1 MTLMIK
7 LLVSILLFTLFNACN
22 SAPPQTGDM
31 TESSNT
37 TSTEQPDDTTTTES
51 SEGSVTEAEPDD
63 ANSETDT
70 TTNTTTNSTED
81 PAATNNEITTDSAAT
96 GDDVTTED
104 SSTSNTVTYE
114 AGSET
119 NTYWVTNPTSN
130 VKLFVKVRYP
140 TSWDGSALP
149 VVVLVPGST
158 GDSDNFGDETTS
170 SSGLIADEGFLVI
183 TFDPDGRG
191 QSLGSENQNGYIQQD
206 GLAAV
211 LRFAAVVNDADA
223 DKIGLV
229 TFSFG
234 ITMGS
239 GTLARYSDLS
249 VKYLIDWEGPSDRN
263 ETGGC
268 DSDSTGHL
276 NGLISCDDE
285 SFWSEREAKTFIAL
299 VTIPYQ
305 RLQTKTDHAQP
316 DYDHTLKM
324 VNAAV
329 DGLAPWV
336 RLNEE
341 SPDQTYTKSTLPAMP
356 PDSIDRFIMSEI
368 ADMAKMLLD
377 Q

>member
-1 MTLMIK
+1 MIK
-7 LLVSILLFTLFNACN
+7 LLASILILTLFNACS
-22 SAPPQTGDM
+22 SAPSQTGD
-31 TESSNT
+31 TNESNDTT
-37 TSTEQPDDTTTTES
+37 TSTTTEQSDDTATTES
-51 SEGSVTEAEPDD
+51 SESPAAEDDSGD

-70 TTNTTTNSTED
+70 ATNTTTNSTED
-81 PAATNNEITTDSAAT
+81 PAATNNDA
-96 GDDVTTED
+96 
-104 SSTSNTVTYE
+104 TSNTVIYE

-119 NTYWVTNPTSN
+119 NTYWVTNPASD

-140 TSWDGSALP
+140 ASWDGSVLP
-149 VVVLVPGST
+149 VMVLVPGGT
-158 GDSDNFGDETTS
+158 GDSDDFGDDTTS

-191 QSLGSENQNGYIQQD
+191 QSSGSENQNGHIQQD
-206 GLAAV
+206 GLAAI
-211 LRFAAVVNDADA
+211 LRFAAVVNGADV

-234 ITMGS
+234 ITMGA
-239 GTLARYSDLS
+239 GTLARYSDLN

-268 DSDSTGHL
+268 DSDGTGHL

-299 VTIPYQ
+299 VTMPYQ

-316 DYDHTLKM
+316 NYDHTLKM

-341 SPDQTYTKSTLPAMP
+341 SPDQTYTKSTLPVMP
-356 PDSIDRFIMSEI
+356 PDTIDHFIMSEI
-368 ADMAKMLLD
+368 ADMAKILLEL
-377 Q
+377 